1 MSSKIG
7 LIVGREFSQRVR
19 KKSFI
24 FTTILTPLLMLGLMV
39 AIGFVSQIRS
49 GGVKRIAVVDKSGIV
64 ADRLEST
71 PELQFEVSDKDYEQL
86 RQSRQNGGDDI
97 WGILVI
103 GPDIVNAPSDV
114 QLFTFSSSTW
124 EIENAVSA
132 QIKRIIEAEKLKA
145 YDIEDLPRILAEIE
159 TPVTVH
165 AFNIDSSGQSRQ
177 SSSMLAMVLAYVFG
191 FMMYM
196 FVMLYGAQVLN
207 GIVEEKSNKVLEV
220 IVCSVRP
227 FQLMMGK
234 ILGIAAVAVTQ
245 FAIWIVFLIVA
256 SGAMLQFLAP
266 EQILQTAQMAG
277 GGIEAAEVTNTEAA
291 AAIAGL
297 IDPWY
302 IAGILGGFLL
312 FFIGGYLLYAAM
324 FAAVGSAVDNVQDS
338 QQLQTPITI
347 PILLG
352 LIVMINAMAD
362 PDGALAFWFSIIPF
376 TSPIV
381 MAARLPYG
389 VPAWEV
395 ALSLALLYGSFVV
408 TVHLAGKIY
417 RIGIFMYGKK
427 PTVKEI
433 IKWINYKY

>member
-7 LIVGREFSQRVR
+7 LIIGREFRERVR

-24 FTTILTPLLMLGLMV
+24 FTTILTPLLLLALMAAV
-39 AIGFVSQIRS
+39 GFISQVRS
-49 GGVKRIAVVDKSGIV
+49 GGVKRIAVVDKSGLV
-64 ADRLEST
+64 APALESSAT
-71 PELQFEVSDKDYEQL
+71 LQFEVSDKDYEQL
-86 RQSRQNGGDDI
+86 RQSKRNGRGDI

-103 GPDIVNAPSDV
+103 GPDIVNIPSDV
-114 QLFTFSSSTW
+114 QLFTFSASTL
-124 EIENAVSA
+124 EIENAISS
-132 QIKRIIEAEKLKA
+132 QIKGVIEAEKLKS
-145 YDIEDLPRILAEIE
+145 YDIENLPQILSEVE

-165 AFNIDSSGQSRQ
+165 AYNIDSSGQSRQ
-177 SSSMLAMVLAYVFG
+177 SSSVLAMVLAYIFG

-220 IVCSVRP
+220 MVCSVRP

-245 FAIWIVFLIVA
+245 FAIWIVFLIAA
-256 SGAMLQFLAP
+256 SGATIRFLAP
-266 EQILQTAQMAG
+266 EQILQSAQAVGAG
-277 GGIEAAEVTNTEAA
+277 SDAGMLTGTDAE

-297 IDPWY
+297 VDPWY
-302 IAGILGGFLL
+302 ITGILGGFLL

-352 LIVMINAMAD
+352 LIVMINAMTD

-389 VPAWEV
+389 VPAWEIV
-395 ALSLALLYGSFVV
+395 LSLALLYGSFVV
-408 TVHLAGKIY
+408 MVYLAGKIY

-427 PTVKEI
+427 PNIKDI